1 MKFAERISK
10 TFNATSSI
18 YNLTVQNGSVFGNLS
33 TDTISLTADGSVNA
47 PNVKFLLV
55 NRSVSINSLQSDG
68 VLGLAPTF
76 QNQELFPGT
85 ELFMSR
91 LINASTIASGIF
103 SLNLARS
110 PI

>member
-33 TDTISLTADGSVNA
+33 TDMISLTANGSVNA
-47 PNVKFLLV
+47 SNVRFLLV
-55 NRSVSINSLQSDG
+55 NRSVSISTMQSDG

-76 QNQELFPGT
+76 QNQELYPGT
-85 ELFMSR
+85 ELFMNR
-91 LINASTIASGIF
+91 LINTTTITSPIF
-103 SLNLARS
+103 SLNFARTTN
-110 PI
+110 